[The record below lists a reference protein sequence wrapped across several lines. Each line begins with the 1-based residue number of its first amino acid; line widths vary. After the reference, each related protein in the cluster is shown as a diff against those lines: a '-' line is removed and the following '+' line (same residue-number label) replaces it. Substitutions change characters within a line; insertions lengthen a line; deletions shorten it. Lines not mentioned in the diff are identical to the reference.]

1 MRTMS
6 CRERPP
12 SRVCQRGRDFS
23 SATGRTHSRP
33 GGDYREEFEQRA
45 ETVLAKSESERNA
58 GAVFGQFS
66 ETERLET
73 DGESESAEKE
83 EEGRREITRRENG
96 NDFDDFDDDDEEQL
110 ERKQRNGNDDEGDEK
125 KKKRRRR
132 L

>member
-1 MRTMS
+1 M
-6 CRERPP
+6 
-12 SRVCQRGRDFS
+12 CQRGRDFS

-83 EEGRREITRRENG
+83 EESRREITRRENG

-132 L
+132 RL

>member
-6 CRERPP
+6 CRESPP

-96 NDFDDFDDDDEEQL
+96 NDFDDFDDDEEQL
-110 ERKQRNGNDDEGDEK
+110 ERKRNGNDDEGDEK

>member
-23 SATGRTHSRP
+23 SAAGRTHSRP

-96 NDFDDFDDDDEEQL
+96 NDFDDFDDDEEQL
-110 ERKQRNGNDDEGDEK
+110 ERKRNGNDDEGDEK

>member
-96 NDFDDFDDDDEEQL
+96 NDFDDFDDDEEQL
-110 ERKQRNGNDDEGDEK
+110 ERKRNGNDDEGDEK